1 MLNVQLE
8 LEKEVKYSNWG
19 YAYVN
24 GFVVIH
30 MFRLGTIATGGIIN
44 SPGNLSF
51 TKRSLVG
58 WMSGS

>member
-1 MLNVQLE
+1 MLNAQLE

-30 MFRLGTIATGGIIN
+30 MFRSGTTGGIIN
-44 SPGNLSF
+44 SSGNLSF
-51 TKRSLVG
+51 TKIYLVG
-58 WMSGS
+58 RMSGS